1 MFKGLTQRVQRILS
15 TGSQIEARRF
25 NSNQVLPEHVIIA
38 MLREGAG
45 TACKALLSLKIDL
58 VEFRHTLEKTV
69 HQSPGVL
76 IQGELGPSDRTKYM
90 LELAT
95 DEARSIGNDYLGT
108 EHLLFAALREKD
120 SCVQLYLNQRVVDI
134 ETLKEEVRTICR
146 YSPDNGIF
154 FVHRGQPD
162 SKQMETQ
169 IK

>member
-76 IQGELGPSDRTKYM
+76 I
-90 LELAT
+90 
-95 DEARSIGNDYLGT
+95 
-108 EHLLFAALREKD
+108 
-120 SCVQLYLNQRVVDI
+120 
-134 ETLKEEVRTICR
+134 
-146 YSPDNGIF
+146 
-154 FVHRGQPD
+154 
-162 SKQMETQ
+162 
-169 IK
+169 